1 MQTKVNRLFMA
12 ALMASVMAVGAL
24 RAQEAAPPQPEW
36 RGLAIS
42 MAAHGAASGFDSY
55 TSWQRVERNG
65 FLADKGRFTTR
76 SAYNK
81 AGWFAGITLAEILV
95 VKKWG
100 RKHPWVARACRIAN
114 FGSAGMLVS
123 AGVHNIQNR

>member
-76 SAYNK
+76 SAYSK

>member
-1 MQTKVNRLFMA
+1 MQTKINGLFRVG
-12 ALMASVMAVGAL
+12 LLASVIAAGAL
-24 RAQEAAPPQPEW
+24 RAQEPAPPQPQW

-42 MAAHGAASGFDSY
+42 MAAHGAASGFDAY

-65 FLADKGRFTTR
+65 FLADKGRFTTQ
-76 SAYNK
+76 SAYSK
-81 AGWFAGITLAEILV
+81 AGWFAGITLAEVLV

-100 RKHPWVARACRIAN
+100 KKHPWVERACRIAN

-123 AGVHNIQNR
+123 AGVHNIRNR